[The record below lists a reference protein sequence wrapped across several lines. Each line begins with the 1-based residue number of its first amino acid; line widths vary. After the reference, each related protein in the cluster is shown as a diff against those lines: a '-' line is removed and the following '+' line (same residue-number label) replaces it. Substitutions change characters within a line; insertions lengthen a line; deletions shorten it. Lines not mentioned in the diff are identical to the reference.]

1 MKTIINTVFFL
12 LLANFYSTLYSQTY
26 ECDDLF
32 PFPSDCERFS
42 YPFPISMPQCN
53 TKNYRLVFED
63 NFNGSTLDL
72 NKWELQAWGQGSLNG
87 GNSDQVYT
95 LEPDNIE
102 VSNGTLKIIAVNQ
115 PKTRRAIN
123 YLPDNQILSDGL
135 PNLRTYQYSS
145 SNIWTIWPYD
155 SFHYGK
161 YEIRCRISKGKGLWP
176 AFWTYS
182 GDADPGGPIWSELDV
197 FEIYYDKEYS
207 NNFSYTNNI
216 HFDLNNDGKTCLE
229 QCSYRMIGS
238 DYENWHTYTCYF
250 DNDKIDFYI
259 DGVFINRKTR
269 YLTTSNQPIYC
280 GDGEIGGGSAWD
292 LNGWVRQ
299 PGRMILNMAIET
311 GNAPNSQTF
320 PGVFEVDYVRF
331 WKKDAI
337 PCNNGIL
344 KMYPFSGTYVG
355 DNGLLLFAA
364 SVESGNYADITVQN
378 ELHILPNFK
387 AKNGSYFHAKADPV
401 ACGISAR
408 VTNEEEDSTLNYEKY
423 PNLENEDETIASRNQ
438 NSELLIFPNPTNGLI
453 NIELNSNKSYFE
465 IEVFSLLGELVYV
478 NKVNSPKLTFDLSQ
492 YPKGMYLVKIKQDN
506 RYYHE
511 KISYY

>member
-1 MKTIINTVFFL
+1 MKLKIIVLIFL
-12 LLANFYSTLYSQTY
+12 FISEITSYSQIIPPNCY
-26 ECDDLF
+26 RF
-32 PFPSDCERFS
+32 P
-42 YPFPISMPQCN
+42 YPFPITMPQCN
-53 TKNYRLVFED
+53 TNNYRLVFED
-63 NFNGSTLDL
+63 NFDGSTLDL

-87 GNSDQVYT
+87 ENSNQIYT

-115 PKTRRAIN
+115 SKTRRAIN

-145 SNIWTIWPYD
+145 SNIWTD
-155 SFHYGK
+155 ESFHYGK

-182 GDADPGGPIWSELDV
+182 GDAYPGGPIWCEHDF
-197 FEIYYDKEYS
+197 FEMYHDKDD
-207 NNFSYTNNI
+207 FKYTNNI
-216 HFDLNNDGKTCLE
+216 HFDLNNDGDTKPE
-229 QCSYRMIGS
+229 QCLYSNGFNN
-238 DYENWHTYTCYF
+238 DYDFSQWHTFTIYF
-250 DNDKIDFYI
+250 EEDKIEYFI
-259 DGVFINRKTR
+259 DNNFINRKTR
-269 YLTTSNQPIYC
+269 YLTTSNQPLYC
-280 GDGEIGGGSAWD
+280 GGGEIGAVSAWD
-292 LNGWVRQ
+292 LSAWPRQ

-311 GNAPNSQTF
+311 DNAPNSQTF

-492 YPKGMYLVKIKQDN
+492 YPKGVYLVKIKQDN
-506 RYYHE
+506 HYYHE